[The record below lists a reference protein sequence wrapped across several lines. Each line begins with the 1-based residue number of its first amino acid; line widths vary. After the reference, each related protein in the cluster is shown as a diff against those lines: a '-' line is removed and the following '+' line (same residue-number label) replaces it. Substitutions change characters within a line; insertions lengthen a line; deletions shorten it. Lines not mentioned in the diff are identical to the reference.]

1 MNARGSSHVSWMV
14 ERARDDAFFLGK
26 TLSEYQEANSLDDRG
41 LAAALRCTPRALSRL
56 VLCRCP
62 DDRAASFA
70 QEVQAVAAFA
80 ACSAD
85 ALMQLLRQV
94 AAMRALRAQRGE
106 SAGGLLMAARDRHD
120 DEQSARPVRPAGRKR
135 RGRRK

>member
-1 MNARGSSHVSWMV
+1 MNARGSSNVGWMV

-26 TLSEYQEANSLDDRG
+26 MLSEYQEANSLDDRG
-41 LAAALRCTPRALSRL
+41 LAAALRCTPQALSRL

-70 QEVQAVAAFA
+70 QQVQAIATFA

-85 ALMQLLRQV
+85 ALIQLLRQV
-94 AAMRALRAQRGE
+94 AAMRALRAQSGK
-106 SAGGLLMAARDRHD
+106 STGGLLMAARDRHD
-120 DEQSARPVRPAGRKR
+120 DKQSDRPGRLASRKR

>member
-1 MNARGSSHVSWMV
+1 MGWML

-26 TLSEYQEANSLDDRG
+26 ILSEYQEANSLDDPG
-41 LAAALRCTPRALSRL
+41 LAAALRCTPQALSRL

-70 QEVQAVAAFA
+70 QQVQAIATFA

-85 ALMQLLRQV
+85 ALMLLLRHV
-94 AAMRALRAQRGE
+94 AAMRALRAPSGK
-106 SAGGLLMAARDRHD
+106 STGGLLMAARDRHD
-120 DEQSARPVRPAGRKR
+120 DEQSDRPGTPTSRRR